1 MYLKSIEVQG
11 FKSFAKKLVFEF
23 HNGITG
29 IVGPNGSGKS
39 NVADAVRW
47 VLGEQSAKQLR
58 GSSMQDVIFSGT
70 EMRKPQSYAYVALTI
85 SNEDHK
91 LNLPYEEVQVA
102 RRVYRSGESE
112 YLLNGV
118 TCRLRDVQELFFDTG
133 IGKEGY
139 SIIGQGQIDKILSG
153 KPEERRELFDEAA
166 GIVKFKKRK
175 AAAEKNLET
184 ERQNLLRV
192 QDILTELEKQVGPLE
207 EQSKKAKEFL
217 QLKEELKQFE
227 VGLFCMD
234 YETLQQ
240 ETEEIEKNLSH
251 TKEELEQAKADKEK
265 SRSEYDSVESAI
277 AEFDRSVEK
286 KKEKV
291 NQDKL
296 LITNFEG
303 EIRITKEKISSAAQG
318 KEYYKER
325 TDALEESKQAA
336 NEELASYT
344 ASQKEALLELEKI
357 TDEEKSLSSQM
368 EQLEKAILEDEIE
381 LNEQN
386 EQIMDSMNASSK
398 ITVEQQK
405 AKSMLEQNK
414 IRKAE
419 LNQKILANKTQY
431 SSAEE
436 EMKREEELLKAAKKE
451 LDSAYVAKKELLR
464 NADIKR
470 QDILS
475 LQKKQQEKQKN
486 YHIID
491 SKLETV
497 KNIAERYEGYSQSIR
512 RVMEQKKQEPGVLG
526 VVADIIRVKE
536 KYITAVETAL
546 GGNIQNIVTEDEHV
560 AKRHKQII
568 VVEEAIKKGGYG
580 EAVSTYVQENC
591 LDCNVKIMA
600 IEDCFVEQG
609 LVDELREKIGISS
622 KKIYEKVKELV

>member
-1 MYLKSIEVQG
+1 
-11 FKSFAKKLVFEF
+11 
-23 HNGITG
+23 
-29 IVGPNGSGKS
+29 
-39 NVADAVRW
+39 
-47 VLGEQSAKQLR
+47 
-58 GSSMQDVIFSGT
+58 
-70 EMRKPQSYAYVALTI
+70 
-85 SNEDHK
+85 
-91 LNLPYEEVQVA
+91 
-102 RRVYRSGESE
+102 
-112 YLLNGV
+112 
-118 TCRLRDVQELFFDTG
+118 
-133 IGKEGY
+133 
-139 SIIGQGQIDKILSG
+139 
-153 KPEERRELFDEAA
+153 
-166 GIVKFKKRK
+166 
-175 AAAEKNLET
+175 
-184 ERQNLLRV
+184 
-192 QDILTELEKQVGPLE
+192 
-207 EQSKKAKEFL
+207 
-217 QLKEELKQFE
+217 
-227 VGLFCMD
+227 MD

-475 LQKKQQEKQKN
+475 LQKKQQEKQKTN
-486 YHIID
+486 VKAFISAVKKYTDMQQLDAAMLREFID
-491 SKLETV
+491 RIEVSHTDKKSKTREITIV
-497 KNIAERYEGYSQSIR
+497 YNFIGAFDFER
-512 RVMEQKKQEPGVLG
+512 
-526 VVADIIRVKE
+526 AKE
-536 KYITAVETAL
+536 KAQNTTQKQQRTA
-546 GGNIQNIVTEDEHV
+546 
-560 AKRHKQII
+560 
-568 VVEEAIKKGGYG
+568 
-580 EAVSTYVQENC
+580 
-591 LDCNVKIMA
+591 
-600 IEDCFVEQG
+600 
-609 LVDELREKIGISS
+609 
-622 KKIYEKVKELV
+622 